1 MNNYKI
7 ISDQIGCGNIGKV
20 FQIQELQPPNKIL
33 IAKIFDEKGREQYN
47 NEKEILTIL
56 SHSNEP
62 FNECIIKYKT
72 INISLDFTN
81 YFSFNSKYLIFD
93 YLEHGNLSKYLHYMD
108 ILPEIPEKFIKLIGY
123 KLLKALQIIHNKN
136 ICHSKMDINN
146 IMFDNDFN
154 PIIIHFSEA
163 YIANNKNFR
172 KDFEQVGIILAK
184 LMTSGTFMNFRFNR
198 DLKIFEIT
206 DNQKRQFR
214 DKKFWKYFEGKIP
227 KEFIDFFNI
236 LTKTK
241 IINIDDLFKNDW
253 IKEIQYKDNNYIK
266 TENNFKIDFEE
277 RYKRILDMDETNTEI
292 NVNSVINMHNNFNN
306 NSLIKT
312 LNSDRC
318 TEYINEEKNIF
329 NLEIKKIKNEPKGIL
344 FDYIQIIINMHND
357 CNSLNIIYNYIC
369 ELQSLIKEIDKNIK
383 IDYPDKFLSF
393 NVTFEEIKTNEI
405 NEANNDEEI
414 NNDDCDEC
422 KEDIYYDEDENDNED
437 LVMNIKL
444 LKYNSENE
452 YEYYTNKEKYYLI
465 FNYIQGE
472 ISDYYYY
479 LKIIKKKANSLLKI
493 NK

>member
-1 MNNYKI
+1 MNFYTI

-20 FQIQELQPPNKIL
+20 FQIRELQPPYKTL
-33 IAKIFDEKGREQYN
+33 IAKIFDEKGREQYK
-47 NEKEILTIL
+47 NEKEILSIL

-72 INISLDFTN
+72 INISLDFSS
-81 YFSFNSKYLIFD
+81 YFSYNSPYLIFD
-93 YLEHGNLSKYLHYMD
+93 YLKHGNLSKYLHYMD
-108 ILPEIPEKFIKLIGY
+108 ILSQIPEKFIKLIGY
-123 KLLKALQIIHNKN
+123 KLLKALQIIHNYN

-146 IMFDNDFN
+146 IMLDNDFN

-163 YIANNKNFR
+163 YIANNNNFR

-184 LMTSGTFMNFRFNR
+184 LMTSGRLMSFKFNKE
-198 DLKIFEIT
+198 LKIFEIT
-206 DNQKRQFR
+206 DNQRRQFK
-214 DKKFWKYFEGKIP
+214 DKKFWKFFEGKIP
-227 KEFIDFFNI
+227 KEFIAFFN
-236 LTKTK
+236 LLAKTK

-253 IKEIQYKDNNYIK
+253 LKEIQYKDNNYIE
-266 TENNFKIDFEE
+266 TENNFKLDFEK
-277 RYKRILDMDETNTEI
+277 RYERILDMDKANTEI
-292 NVNSVINMHNNFNN
+292 NVNSVINMHNNLNN
-306 NSLIKT
+306 NSLITT

-329 NLEIKKIKNEPKGIL
+329 NLEIKIIKNEPKGIL
-344 FDYIQIIINMHND
+344 FDYIPIIINIIND
-357 CNSLNIIYNYIC
+357 CNSSHFIYNYIC

-383 IDYPDKFLSF
+383 IDFSDKFLSF
-393 NVTFEEIKTNEI
+393 NVTFEEIKNNEI

-414 NNDDCDEC
+414 NNDDFDES

-437 LVMNIKL
+437 LVMNIKV
-444 LKYNSENE
+444 LKYNSKSENE
-452 YEYYTNKEKYYLI
+452 YDINKEKYYLM

-479 LKIIKKKANSLLKI
+479 LKIIKEKAKSILKI